1 MAMQGEPTLKELF
14 DLTGKVALVTGGVG
28 WLGSSMS
35 TALAEQGAS
44 VIVTSRSADR
54 AEASAKELPS
64 PSGAKHYGIALDHLE
79 EQTAFAGFE
88 ACVAAAGQIDILVNN
103 ACSLLA
109 KDLTVVTHDEF
120 TSQLLNITGA
130 FTLSRL
136 LRNHV
141 VERGVP
147 GNVIM
152 ISSIYGVV
160 ASYPQVYEG
169 FYANPVSYQMVKAS
183 LVQMTRH
190 LATYWA
196 KDRVRVNCLTPG
208 TFPNPKI
215 PKSVVDG
222 INSLC
227 PLGRIGRPDELKGAV
242 AYLASEASSYM
253 TGHNLV
259 VDGGWT
265 AV

>member
-35 TALAEQGAS
+35 TALAELGAS
-44 VIVTSRSADR
+44 VIVTSRSAER

-64 PSGAKHYGIALDHLE
+64 PGGARHHGIALDHLE

-109 KDLTVVTHDEF
+109 KDLSIVTHDEF
-120 TSQLLNITGA
+120 SGQLLNITGA
-130 FTLSRL
+130 FTLARL
-136 LRNHV
+136 LRDHV

-147 GNVIM
+147 GNVVM
-152 ISSIYGVV
+152 VSSIYGLV
-160 ASYPQVYEG
+160 ASYPHVYEG

-183 LVQMTRH
+183 LIQMTRH

-196 KDRVRVNCLTPG
+196 KDLVRVNCLTPG
-208 TFPNPKI
+208 TFPNPKV
-215 PKSVVDG
+215 PQSVLDG
-222 INSLC
+222 TNAIC
-227 PLGRIGRPDELKGAV
+227 PMGRIGRPDELKGAV
-242 AYLASEASSYM
+242 AYLASEASSYV
-253 TGHNLV
+253 TGHNLL

>member
-1 MAMQGEPTLKELF
+1 MAMQGEPTIQELF

-35 TALAEQGAS
+35 AALAELGAS
-44 VIVTSRSADR
+44 VIVTSRTAER
-54 AEASAKELPS
+54 AEASAKEIPS
-64 PSGAKHYGIALDHLE
+64 PKGAKHYGIALDHIE
-79 EQTAFAGFE
+79 EKTAFAGFD
-88 ACVAAAGQIDILVNN
+88 ACVEAAGQIDILVNN

-120 TSQLLNITGA
+120 TSQLLNVPGA

-152 ISSIYGVV
+152 ISSIYGIV
-160 ASYPQVYEG
+160 ASYPQIYEG

-183 LVQMTRH
+183 LIQMTRH

-215 PKSVVDG
+215 PQSVVDG

-227 PLGRIGRPDELKGAV
+227 PMGRIGRPDELKGAM
-242 AYLASEASSYM
+242 AYLASEASSYV